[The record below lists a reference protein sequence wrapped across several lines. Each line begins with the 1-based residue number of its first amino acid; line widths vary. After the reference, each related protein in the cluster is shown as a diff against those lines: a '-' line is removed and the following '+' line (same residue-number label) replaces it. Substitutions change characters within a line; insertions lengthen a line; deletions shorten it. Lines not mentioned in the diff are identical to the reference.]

1 MIKIKFVTLILIS
14 LFIISCD
21 NSQNENEKTLPEDE
35 LGILEKN
42 ELSVIDKAFKNEI
55 ALIKSDSNKSI
66 DIIEFSSFTCSHCAD
81 FHNSTLKEILSSEV
95 GGKINYY
102 IIDFPLDY
110 FALFA
115 SQIGNCIIPSRLQ
128 FTNIVYDQQKYW
140 KSLYNQENPDSK
152 YEIEKILIGYAM
164 QLGNSEEVIQE
175 CLSNEKLKDKILN
188 KQLKAQKLFKVES
201 TPTFI
206 IDGDIFT
213 GNRPSSE
220 FIEIINKKL
229 KK

>member
-1 MIKIKFVTLILIS
+1 MKKIKFVTLIFIS

-102 IIDFPLDY
+102 IIDF
-110 FALFA
+110 F
-115 SQIGNCIIPSRLQ
+115 SGRWQIFKNTSVDDWQ
-128 FTNIVYDQQKYW
+128 ANNSETTMFQKY
-140 KSLYNQENPDSK
+140 
-152 YEIEKILIGYAM
+152 G
-164 QLGNSEEVIQE
+164 
-175 CLSNEKLKDKILN
+175 
-188 KQLKAQKLFKVES
+188 
-201 TPTFI
+201 
-206 IDGDIFT
+206 
-213 GNRPSSE
+213 
-220 FIEIINKKL
+220 
-229 KK
+229 